1 MRCVLVVSWN
11 AAHAKGAPGGQAGA
25 LGKRGKGR
33 AAHVVRARLCATMV
47 AVLRRPGGFERSEK
61 PMDTQTIIA
70 VCAVFTV
77 VIGIVSL
84 ARRE

>member
-1 MRCVLVVSWN
+1 MPVAKEAP
-11 AAHAKGAPGGQAGA
+11 AASGCA
-25 LGKRGKGR
+25 
-33 AAHVVRARLCATMV
+33 CATMI